1 MDDEVEPDTLGEL
14 DHVNMG
20 SRIGPWDQSSLE
32 GQFDPETPEYPRIRR
47 KSVLP
52 MDSSVLTALT
62 HHKSLEVCK
71 KKTRKCFLHARFYS
85 TKDVVSRSSESLELT
100 IADDVEDYG
109 GDSDDSFLDEL
120 VRGI

>member
-1 MDDEVEPDTLGEL
+1 MEPDTLGEL

-71 KKTRKCFLHARFYS
+71 KRHVNVSYTHAFIQQR
-85 TKDVVSRSSESLELT
+85 TLSRDR
-100 IADDVEDYG
+100 A
-109 GDSDDSFLDEL
+109 
-120 VRGI
+120 RA